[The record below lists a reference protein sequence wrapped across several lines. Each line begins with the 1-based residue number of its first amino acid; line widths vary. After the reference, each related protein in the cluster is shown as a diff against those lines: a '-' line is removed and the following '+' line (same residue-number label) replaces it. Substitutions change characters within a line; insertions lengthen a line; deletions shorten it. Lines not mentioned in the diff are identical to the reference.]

1 MTKKKKTREEKDIE
15 NEKRWNA
22 AGFTN
27 KWMFAKI
34 VKENTWIPRKIAN
47 TFSEKIKIGK
57 FIYSNAEQILSPS
70 GIGVSSFLDFYGYD
84 DRYTSL
90 NAEMENNPQKIL
102 GFRIRYHISTSDI
115 GLPALK
121 KGHPYD
127 EIAFHLTVFIC
138 TKDPF
143 GRNHKVYRL
152 ARMAKGTDIE
162 VEDNTETIVIYTGG
176 EIGELTLEQ
185 QVFLD
190 YLNGKGPSTDLTR
203 VIDASLHLAKND
215 NTWKEQF
222 MTLDEYVEREK
233 KLYGEDMRKE
243 GREEGHK
250 KGYDEAKLA
259 YLKDFVKDVEALA
272 SEEGICST
280 ERACKML
287 HRQYQD
293 YLDAKAFIEEAEK
306 KQ

>member
-1 MTKKKKTREEKDIE
+1 
-15 NEKRWNA
+15 
-22 AGFTN
+22 
-27 KWMFAKI
+27 
-34 VKENTWIPRKIAN
+34 
-47 TFSEKIKIGK
+47 
-57 FIYSNAEQILSPS
+57 
-70 GIGVSSFLDFYGYD
+70 
-84 DRYTSL
+84 
-90 NAEMENNPQKIL
+90 
-102 GFRIRYHISTSDI
+102 
-115 GLPALK
+115 
-121 KGHPYD
+121 
-127 EIAFHLTVFIC
+127 
-138 TKDPF
+138 
-143 GRNHKVYRL
+143 
-152 ARMAKGTDIE
+152 MAKGTDIE